1 MLAGRSDTHT
11 RRVTGLRCVLAYN
24 EFVKDTLFCGRNHER
39 QCGRCAKIYIWLRVK
54 KKEEKKDGIWNT
66 FIVTISLSFAKG
78 FQKDG

>member
-39 QCGRCAKIYIWLRVK
+39 PCGRCAKIYIWLRVK
-54 KKEEKKDGIWNT
+54 KNNKMDGIWNT
-66 FIVTISLSFAKG
+66 FIVTISFSFAKG
-78 FQKDG
+78 LQKDG

>member
-39 QCGRCAKIYIWLRVK
+39 QCGRCAKIYIWLR
-54 KKEEKKDGIWNT
+54 EIDGIWNM
-66 FIVTISLSFAKG
+66 FIVTISFSFAKG
-78 FQKDG
+78 LQKDG

>member
-1 MLAGRSDTHT
+1 MGRSDTHT

-54 KKEEKKDGIWNT
+54 KMTEFGICLLSLFLFLLLWDSKKMDN
-66 FIVTISLSFAKG
+66 VS
-78 FQKDG
+78 